1 MGGGWASF
9 DVVREMQGLKLLLG
23 NCWLVVLNWQCLETM
38 WNPGLW
44 ISVQHGG
51 KCDKGDFS

>member
-1 MGGGWASF
+1 MDGPPLMLLEKCR
-9 DVVREMQGLKLLLG
+9 DKLLLG